1 MVILPEAK
9 MLAVDI
15 ADGIRGIGMA
25 QELWITFRGV
35 GLPTGAGHLGRWS
48 RGHMTCQMTLIT
60 MS

>member
-1 MVILPEAK
+1 